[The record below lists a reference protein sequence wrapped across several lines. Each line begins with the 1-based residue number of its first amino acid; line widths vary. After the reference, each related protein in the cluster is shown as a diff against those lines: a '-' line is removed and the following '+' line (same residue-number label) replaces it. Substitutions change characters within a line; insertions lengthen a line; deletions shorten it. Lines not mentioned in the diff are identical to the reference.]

1 MKKTERAIGII
12 EYSDVFDAEKFIP
25 MLEQECSQAW
35 GYLHWERSTV
45 GDGFVAPIRT
55 SMSCEL
61 SPLGV
66 EDIAV
71 ERVIPLAKSWLNL
84 WKDIDP
90 TVWDYRSQFELD
102 LETDEGYRV
111 LKYGGGAGY
120 KAHHDHFRNNSRSI
134 SLVAFLNDGYS
145 GGELVFPRF
154 DVTITPK
161 AGSLVIFPSNFPY
174 IHIAQPVGK
183 DDETIKYSLVTW
195 FR

>member
-1 MKKTERAIGII
+1 MKKTELAIGIV

-25 MLEQECSQAW
+25 MLEQECSQSW
-35 GYLHWERSTV
+35 GYLYWERSTV
-45 GDGFVAPIRT
+45 GDGVVSPIRT

-66 EDIAV
+66 DNITV
-71 ERVIPLAKSWLNL
+71 ERVIPLAKEWVNL
-84 WKDIDP
+84 WKNIDP
-90 TVWDYRSQFELD
+90 TVWDYRNQFELD

-120 KAHHDHFRNNSRSI
+120 RAHHDHFRSNSRSI

-145 GGELVFPRF
+145 GGSLVFPRF
-154 DVTITPK
+154 DVTITPR
-161 AGSLVIFPSNFPY
+161 AGNLVIFPSNFPY
-174 IHIAQPVGK
+174 IHIAEPVGK